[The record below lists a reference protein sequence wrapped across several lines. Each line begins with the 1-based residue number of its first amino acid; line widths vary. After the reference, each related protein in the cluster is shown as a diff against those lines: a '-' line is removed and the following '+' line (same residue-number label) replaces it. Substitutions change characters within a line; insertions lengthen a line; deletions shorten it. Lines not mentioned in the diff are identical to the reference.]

1 VPATLLKKCKSP
13 SSFTLLT
20 SPAKA
25 FNNSTNTTTLPKSTT
40 TTTVITA
47 SAENNAS
54 KRRSTTPDKGLS
66 YGAPHSPLTNTTTSS
81 NHEDSLMSSAHSM
94 IGSDSLSQPLSP
106 ALSKVNISN
115 IENFNDLTENKKED
129 DFLFQIGR
137 RGRAVSEFMNPQA
150 VCANSEFIYV
160 TDSNNQKIEA
170 FGHNGEYK
178 FSLGWNSAS
187 GNSKIRRP
195 IGIDCTSDG
204 KILVV
209 DYEFKCVNV
218 YEENGK
224 LLNRICQN
232 RLLGKTMF
240 FYSNLK

>member
-1 VPATLLKKCKSP
+1 MTP
-13 SSFTLLT
+13 
-20 SPAKA
+20 
-25 FNNSTNTTTLPKSTT
+25 
-40 TTTVITA
+40 
-47 SAENNAS
+47 EN
-54 KRRSTTPDKGLS
+54 GLS
-66 YGAPHSPLTNTTTSS
+66 YGAPPHSPLTNTTTLSS
-81 NHEDSLMSSAHSM
+81 REDSLMSSAHSM
-94 IGSDSLSQPLSP
+94 IGSDSLSP
-106 ALSKVNISN
+106 ALSTVNISN
-115 IENFNDLTENKKED
+115 MENFNDLTENKKED

-178 FSLGWNSAS
+178 FSLGWNNAS
-187 GNSKIRRP
+187 GNGKIRRP
-195 IGIDCTSDG
+195 IGIDCKSDG

-224 LLNRICQN
+224 FLNRICQN
-232 RLLGKTMF
+232 RLLGKTIF
-240 FYSNLK
+240 FLILSD